1 MAPIKT
7 CVLGTGLS
15 GLTFHI
21 PFILA
26 LPDLFTLYAVLER
39 NPKTEGGRV
48 KERFGVTIKIHRTF
62 EDVLA
67 DNEIELVIVGTPNAT
82 HYEFSK
88 RSLEAGKHVL
98 VEKPVSV
105 TATEA
110 RELGES
116 AKSKGLV
123 LYAYQNRRWDSDF
136 LALKKLLSQPAD
148 ADITLGD
155 LVEFETRFDRFR
167 LGIKGTWKD
176 EKLPAAGLV
185 YDLGVHLTDQVV
197 SLFGKPAKV
206 TGFVQNVRG
215 VGHPEV
221 DDAFTVVL
229 RYPVSKGRKY
239 PMNVF
244 VRGHMLSVRDPQVRY
259 VVRGTKG
266 TFVKYGVDVQ
276 EDQLRQIPAPQNIFN
291 PEYGKEPEAIW
302 AEVDVRDETGKIS
315 KKQWPSRDAGCYVE
329 LFRNLAGAIRNGEEL
344 KVKWEEATTVLE
356 IIEAAH
362 RSSKEERT
370 ITLA

>member
-15 GLTFHI
+15 ALTFHI

-26 LPDLFTLYAVLER
+26 LPNLFSLHAVLEL
-39 NPKTEGGRV
+39 NPKTEGGAV
-48 KERFGVTIKIHRTF
+48 KERFGVTTKIHRTF

-67 DNEIELVIVGTPNAT
+67 DKEVELVTVNTPNAT
-82 HYEFSK
+82 HYEFAK

-98 VEKPVSV
+98 VEKPVCV
-105 TATEA
+105 TAAEA
-110 RELGES
+110 RDLGKL

-167 LGIKGTWKD
+167 LDIKGTWKD
-176 EKLPAAGLV
+176 ENLPGAGMV

-206 TGFVQNVRG
+206 TSFVENVRG
-215 VGHPEV
+215 IGHPEV
-221 DDAFTVVL
+221 NDTFTVVL
-229 RYPVSKGRKY
+229 HYPVSKDRKY

-244 VRGHMLSVRDPQVRY
+244 IRGHILSVRDPQVRY

-266 TFVKYGVDVQ
+266 TFIKYGVDVQ
-276 EDQLRQIPAPQNIFN
+276 EDQLRQISAPQNIFN
-291 PEYGKEPEAIW
+291 PEFGKEPEAIW
-302 AEVDVRDETGKIS
+302 AEVDVMDKAGKIS

-329 LFRNLAGAIRNGEEL
+329 LFKNLAGAIRNGEEL
-344 KVKWEEATTVLE
+344 KVKWEEAATVLE